1 MLTGPMLTGQIIA
14 AILMASSPQIAAHGG
29 APAAHPVTPVKP
41 LATSINTAIA
51 ATPATVTFTATNPD
65 SAPTDSGSATVTLTW
80 KTAGGATTRT
90 WNVKASAPAA
100 FTSCA
105 TVPSSAVTATCTSV
119 TGGTGSTCSAAG
131 ALSTAGVQIASGD
144 EATGNASY
152 TVKLTYTLAD
162 SWEYIASSSCSLTV
176 TYLLTAN

>member
-1 MLTGPMLTGQIIA
+1 MLTGPIIA
-14 AILMASSPQIAAHGG
+14 AILMASSPQIAARGG
-29 APAAHPVTPVKP
+29 SAARPVTPVKP
-41 LATSINTAIA
+41 LATTINTAIA

-65 SAPTDSGSATVTLTW
+65 SAPSDSGSATVTLTW
-80 KTAGGATTRT
+80 KTAGGATART

-131 ALSTAGVQIASGD
+131 ALSTAGIQIASGD
-144 EATGNASY
+144 EATGTAAY